1 VAYDP
6 NSTLRAIPLFSELD
20 DGAIGHLSAIVTVVE
35 LPKGSV
41 LIERGLPGSG
51 MFVILDGEAEV
62 ELPHRKVTLGKGEFV
77 GELSLLTDNATRVA
91 RVLAT
96 SDLRCLA
103 IGRRAFAELLTQ
115 HPAIAVPMLST
126 LATRLQDLIEHP
138 A

>member
-1 VAYDP
+1 MAYDP